1 MLDMLM
7 SWLVVSSGGR
17 AVGLVHG
24 VMVGGIVGVSVGV
37 RWAGVHVGMTTC
49 AVGVTLGVGW
59 PTGVR
64 VGLGRGKP

>member
-1 MLDMLM
+1 MLI

-17 AVGLVHG
+17 SVGLVHG
-24 VMVGGIVGVSVGV
+24 VKVGGIVGVSVGV
-37 RWAGVHVGMTTC
+37 LGAGVQVGSGPC

-64 VGLGRGKP
+64 VGCGRGTP